1 MFYNIFMKMW
11 IGCSVLGVI
20 LLGILIYIFAD
31 GSPKANAL
39 LPKENIVF
47 SILEDEP
54 IYSEKNFNNR
64 FEEYILEIKSKNN
77 QPFINAKVVYSS
89 NVKVLRYSEQKTKIF
104 YYFNVKEG
112 AKISFEL
119 TTENFEK
126 SRAVFNATPFSNS
139 LEISFTNLI
148 NRENQ
153 QYNLINENN
162 SSLLY
167 LVNDESYYGE
177 AIKDEYP
184 CFLNYNAVVDN
195 NLINNNN
202 EFNTF
207 NNHIT
212 ATTSDISVLDLN
224 LETQTIKTKKV
235 GSASI
240 TFSYNY
246 EDIQIAKKINF
257 KILNVPV
264 NKMHNLPNSIEIN
277 MAINSCFTLSHSI
290 EPSYATDINY
300 LLNDDAKEIISL
312 YENIITA
319 KTVGEGELIFFI
331 NSELHIINI
340 KVINENFKKPDQEQG
355 YVYEITLQGENE
367 DFNYNS
373 QTQTLNLDLTKFEGK
388 GISMH
393 FYIVLKNTDGTEID
407 PMFVIGN
414 NNEQMLKQDQLINN
428 NILFL
433 SIESI
438 KGTIT
443 INISHFNLECVETQ
457 IIINVE

>member
-1 MFYNIFMKMW
+1 MKMW

-77 QPFINAKVVYSS
+77 QPFINAKVACSS
-89 NVKVLRYSEQKTKIF
+89 NVKVLRYSEQKTKMF

-148 NRENQ
+148 NRKNQ

-184 CFLNYNAVVDN
+184 CFLNYNAMVDN
-195 NLINNNN
+195 NLINNNSELN
-202 EFNTF
+202 AF

-246 EDIQIAKKINF
+246 EDIQIVKKIDF

-300 LLNDDAKEIISL
+300 LLNDDAKEIVSL

-319 KTVGEGELIFFI
+319 KTVGEGELVFFI

-388 GISMH
+388 SISMH
-393 FYIVLKNTDGTEID
+393 FYVVLKSTSGTEID

-414 NNEQMLKQDQLINN
+414 NNEQMLKQYQLINN
-428 NILFL
+428 NMFL
-433 SIESI
+433 LIESI

>member
-1 MFYNIFMKMW
+1 M
-11 IGCSVLGVI
+11 
-20 LLGILIYIFAD
+20 IYIFAD

-77 QPFINAKVVYSS
+77 QPFINAKVACSS
-89 NVKVLRYSEQKTKIF
+89 NVKVLRYSEQKTKMF

-148 NRENQ
+148 NRKNQ

-184 CFLNYNAVVDN
+184 CFLNYNAMVDN
-195 NLINNNN
+195 NLINNNSELN
-202 EFNTF
+202 AF

-246 EDIQIAKKINF
+246 EDIQIVKKIDF

-300 LLNDDAKEIISL
+300 LLNDDAKEIVSL

-319 KTVGEGELIFFI
+319 KTVGEGELVFFI

-388 GISMH
+388 SISMH
-393 FYIVLKNTDGTEID
+393 FHVVLKSTSGTEID

-414 NNEQMLKQDQLINN
+414 NNEQMLKQYRLINN